1 MFIFVNTYFCQDV
14 NNMTINDSANDNA
27 KESFT
32 FVVIS
37 AGNDDPLQEVRKP
50 KTAERE
56 NDEVKKYAKAYFGYS
71 QDKRLER
78 TELDYPRP
86 ANNHTFVTMYSYSN
100 AKAEDMPVNKRAS
113 ALASACMTFNT
124 LVYGD
129 AILARYLDKFHAE
142 KAVSKW

>member
-1 MFIFVNTYFCQDV
+1 
-14 NNMTINDSANDNA
+14 MTINDSANDNA
-27 KESFT
+27 KEPFT
-32 FVVIS
+32 FVLIP
-37 AGNDDPLQEVRKP
+37 AGDDPLQEVQKP

-100 AKAEDMPVNKRAS
+100 AKPEDMPVNKRAS

-124 LVYGD
+124 LIYGD
-129 AILARYLDKFHAE
+129 AFLARYFDKVNPDNG
-142 KAVSKW
+142 VSHW